1 MTPSKLLQEVRGK
14 FEFNLILILRLQVE
28 QNIGTKELTIPDQ
41 IGEILVLLFDCL
53 LVTVTFDLEQ

>member
-1 MTPSKLLQEVRGK
+1 MTPSKLLQEVREK
-14 FEFNLILILRLQVE
+14 FEFNLILILRLQAD

-41 IGEILVLLFDCL
+41 IREILVLLFDCL

>member
-1 MTPSKLLQEVRGK
+1 MTPSKLLQEVREK
-14 FEFNLILILRLQVE
+14 FEFNLILILRLQVD

-41 IGEILVLLFDCL
+41 IREILVLLFDCL